1 MTVPAEVSTG
11 ADTVKEKLNDIRI
24 SDFSR
29 ETDDKVSILERA
41 LANCNDGQ
49 GVGFCVMG
57 TVIDKKTLNHIAL
70 QLKGLV
76 AAVVPE

>member
-1 MTVPAEVSTG
+1 VTVPAEVSTG
-11 ADTVKEKLNDIRI
+11 ADTLKEKLNDIRI

-70 QLKGLV
+70 QLKGLA